1 MNCVI
6 MNIAII
12 RYNSKLEYKVVSID
26 LITQFHEPRDY
37 EYWSYK
43 LYFKLKS

>member
-1 MNCVI
+1 MNYLI

-12 RYNSKLEYKVVSID
+12 RYISNLEYKVISLDSI
-26 LITQFHEPRDY
+26 TRFHEPRDY